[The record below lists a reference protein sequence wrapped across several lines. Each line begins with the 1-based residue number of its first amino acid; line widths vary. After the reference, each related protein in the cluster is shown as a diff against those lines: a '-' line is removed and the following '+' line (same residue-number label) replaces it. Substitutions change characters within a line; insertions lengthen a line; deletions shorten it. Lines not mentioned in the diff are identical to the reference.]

1 MTALESLDIVRPPR
15 DAVRLGKKWTEIPGV
30 SKDRWQRGRVMGHM
44 QNATAFGQRAVLKR
58 KRRLW
63 PWLLALY
70 GTPIALAVSVVVA
83 LWLLRHGL

>member
-1 MTALESLDIVRPPR
+1 MIPIESLDIRRSAPQTAMVHNGATVQAWTR
-15 DAVRLGKKWTEIPGV
+15 D
-30 SKDRWQRGRVMGHM
+30 RVAIHM
-44 QNATAFGQRAVLKR
+44 AQATAFGQRAVLKR

-70 GTPIALAVSVVVA
+70 GTPIALAVSVIVA